1 MPTIG
6 IDCNITLTHA
16 DINAGEPYGFLLVN
30 NKAEF
35 GPHFAIQRT
44 VDSDGVTSIRCY
56 FDVLL
61 ADDAIQPNGKP
72 HTQSRSEMYAM
83 IIAYL
88 AKTEGVLFNTINGLI
103 YKSRSLWPFRHRNA
117 LHQPGSH
124 RLYVQQCRGL
134 LPASR
139 SGNIG
144 PVKMGWHPHLEYQLL
159 EIIFFIGE

>member
-88 AKTEGVLFNTINGLI
+88 AKTEGVLFNTINGLYTNLGAYGHSATEMHYTSQAVI
-103 YKSRSLWPFRHRNA
+103 ACMFNNA
-117 LHQPGSH
+117 GVYYP
-124 RLYVQQCRGL
+124 
-134 LPASR
+134 
-139 SGNIG
+139 
-144 PVKMGWHPHLEYQLL
+144 PVDP
-159 EIIFFIGE
+159 EILNLSKWDGTLTWSTSYWR